1 MFDFLGVFTPEQY
14 AALKTYLQR
23 KSLGDA
29 LRLETLRREAALAG
43 WVVYQRDPATGVPT
57 SWSVQPQGVPS
68 RMSGLTSAFTLA
80 GGDLLA
86 LDLRS
91 RGDWVYFTRG
101 EFRFEAGGSFRGGL
115 PSRGGYFV
123 NRHADDGVLAATTD
137 RYKRWAAPRIRREL
151 EDLEYAIKA
160 TLDYSDQCLIEAIE
174 LYKRVSG
181 TETLAALESI
191 LEEALASPQD
201 FDSLRFADVTGTSS
215 SPGE

>member
-14 AALKTYLQR
+14 AALKTYLRR
-23 KSLGDA
+23 KSLGDD

-43 WVVYQRDPATGVPT
+43 WVVYQRDPDTGRPT
-57 SWSVQPQGVPS
+57 SWSVTPAGLPS
-68 RMSGLTSAFTLA
+68 RMADLTSAFTLA
-80 GGDLLA
+80 GGDLLS

-101 EFRFEAGGSFRGGL
+101 DFAFRAGESFGGGR
-115 PSRGGYFV
+115 PSRAGYFI

-151 EDLEYAIKA
+151 EELEYAIKA

-174 LYKRVSG
+174 LFKRVSG
-181 TETLAALESI
+181 TEPLSALESI

-201 FDSLRFADVTGTSS
+201 FDSLRFADVAGGSE
-215 SPGE
+215 G